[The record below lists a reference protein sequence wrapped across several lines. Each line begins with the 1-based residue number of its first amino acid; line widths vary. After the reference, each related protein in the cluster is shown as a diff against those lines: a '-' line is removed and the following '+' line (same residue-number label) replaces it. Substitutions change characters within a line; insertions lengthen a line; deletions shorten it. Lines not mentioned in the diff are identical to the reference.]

1 MSTLTVTAGKIRSNI
16 FVRKPKKMNGKEI
29 VTRLASIF
37 AVALVAA
44 VVINVFAPVGVALAQ
59 CVDGADAIT
68 GDPCLDIQVDSL
80 MTEIFKWANVI
91 IPILLPLIAIGIGL
105 NFGSSILAGIKNVFN
120 GIKIG

>member
-1 MSTLTVTAGKIRSNI
+1 MSLALSNFVVTKPKRMSKKEI
-16 FVRKPKKMNGKEI
+16 FVR
-29 VTRLASIF
+29 LF
-37 AVALVAA
+37 AVMFISLAIVSAA
-44 VVINVFAPVGVALAQ
+44 VPIHTTHAAPALA
-59 CVDGADAIT
+59 CVDGADDVT

-105 NFGSSILAGIKNVFN
+105 NFGSSILGGIKNVFN